1 MPKIPR
7 KPLPF
12 PEASPNDAS
21 PANETAETTVT
32 VNDGAA
38 AMGDNNA
45 VAGRQGVAVQGDV
58 GGDIITGTVIVKNYL
73 RRTGLVD
80 EWYREAEKPYLQ
92 RVQKEFAQ
100 SLSKKPLDKIKDAVA
115 QNPFA
120 ENAPAAIARLR
131 APSLAV
137 SGRPW
142 PSLAFPG
149 LPGPR
154 RGLEPSKTPEGLLD
168 AFGHSR
174 TT

>member
-1 MPKIPR
+1 MNAQIIKMPKIPR

-92 RVQKEFAQ
+92 RVQIVFAQ
-100 SLSKKPLDKIKDAVA
+100 SLSKKPLDSNDEIAAVVA
-115 QNPFA
+115 D
-120 ENAPAAIARLR
+120 PAVVAGDVEF
-131 APSLAV
+131 V
-137 SGRPW
+137 SVHDQYMI
-142 PSLAFPG
+142 S
-149 LPGPR
+149 
-154 RGLEPSKTPEGLLD
+154 T
-168 AFGHSR
+168 
-174 TT
+174 